1 MVSREIIEIILK
13 AQDQAS
19 STTKKVH
26 DKVKEFGDAAK
37 QSNQKAAQASQQLQ
51 QKLQG
56 TTQKINEGT
65 KSIRKIGREGTDS
78 FKALS
83 KSQQDSAI
91 KFNMLDKETQILLRD
106 MDKLERAGIPGMS
119 AALTDAK
126 VKFANLDGVTKKWQG
141 SLDYSKSKLQLLGTN
156 TDSLKGKIQVV
167 GNAIPT
173 YLGTKW
179 DGLKSKV
186 SSFGSFIKTN
196 LSSALSTIRSKIES
210 LGNAFGGL
218 GGIISSAIGGLGMAS
233 ITDMTVGLAMNRDRV
248 KSLTN
253 AVLGAGS
260 ATDKFFGK
268 MDELTNSSLVGLD
281 DLAQAMST
289 IKMSTGMSND
299 QLSLMLPTVN
309 DLGQRAIMMGKDS
322 TEALGLMQAAGK
334 GLNGEFNML
343 QDNFGISKKKLQE
356 LGWSGAA
363 TDVKGY
369 QEALQKA
376 LDQGGDMGGMM
387 DTTTGKLETL
397 KKNFRI
403 AGRHIGEKFTPYI
416 EDALDWLN
424 KFSDP
429 ANGNGIAEWA
439 IGIAG
444 LASGFAMFAPSIAP
458 ALQAMDFLGKYT
470 KSALVFTGLLRGEEG
485 ALTLATLSN
494 TIAEK
499 ANAVAKAAG
508 GAAAVTAAG
517 ANAGLTASLWAMTT
531 ALLANPITWVVVALV
546 ALAVAVYNV
555 GKSFGWWSD
564 VGSMLEAI
572 KNNIGR
578 LWDAFIN
585 HPDVK
590 AIIKGIGDAWNWLNT
605 TLKPVVD
612 WLKGMWDKMFP
623 ASAKGKVDGT
633 RMIIDAI
640 GFAFK
645 VLVTPIKTV
654 ISALQTLYNFALPIG
669 QGIYNALKPIV
680 CIFMGCSPGIVPALQ
695 KVQEVFT
702 TVWNTIAG
710 FISGVVSNVVS
721 AIQPLIN
728 ILSLIA
734 SVYLTAFNTSWQIV
748 VSTFNIVW
756 NSINRIISIF
766 NLFMSGQISLTQ
778 GLSMVWNTI
787 KGMYISIFANIIGHV
802 VGWASSIVNK
812 AKEAGRGFFNG
823 VINFIKR
830 LPGGIGTY
838 LLSVIGRI
846 ASAGRQW
853 VITAKN
859 KAQSMV
865 TGAISYVKQ
874 LPDKIYNEF
883 ASIPGKIR
891 DAALNAVNAAKD
903 FGKKIMDAVLNT
915 LGIHSP
921 GIIQKKIKDEFKN
934 TVSKITDNVKPAGEA
949 AKQLGDSIL
958 DNFGTPELSVGT
970 DDLLNEDALKT
981 SIGVQAELVND
992 LDAPKVNT
1000 NLLSNGLGEVSTLTN
1015 SSNADIASSYQKLT
1029 NQMSNSLNGMVNADK
1044 LAYNSIRSNDA
1055 IVMSNISSNL
1065 TNKMNQMN
1073 NTMRTSMD
1081 NIVNKNKTSMI
1092 AAKNNTKNQLD
1103 LMLSKTKSANSKM
1116 VQSWL
1121 NMTHKIVS
1129 AANKIKTD
1137 STSHFKKLE
1146 TSIGGFYRKLQNPS
1160 GFGAGPGGHVSSR
1173 KPHGGNGFR
1182 KIKNIVRQYSLPQYL
1197 TSGEVRRNPLITNT
1211 NMGDYITPDNTRFST
1226 ADLIRAGNIK
1236 IPLNLEDIKNKG
1248 AGWLDAVPP
1257 HVRKIKETSNKWS
1270 MKGPKIIG
1278 KYQTNTGFKV
1288 SDFINGTPKI
1298 DFATFKSMAEDVFS
1312 QCHYDFYYDSN
1323 KYGSW
1328 QNAFQGGYMNCS
1340 DSSDALIAFAHACGL
1355 SASKVHGH
1363 WNNVGHFWAEVEG
1376 HKMDTTGW
1384 MNQRNWTPSA
1394 SHAGPAPK
1402 SMSFEGFINELKDAS
1417 SNEVIIE
1424 KDNNNNETVTVDGE
1438 FTIVHDFIN
1447 LPDGVSA
1454 DEVANIVSKT
1464 TADENWIK
1472 KLVQNIRFQKHD
1484 LKEKTRLKAK
1494 KSRAIGV

>member
-106 MDKLERAGIPGMS
+106 MDKLECAGIPGMS

-167 GNAIPT
+167 GNAIPA

-458 ALQAMDFLGKYT
+458 ALQAMDLLGKYT
-470 KSALVFTGLLRGEEG
+470 KSALVFTGLLKGEEG
-485 ALTLATLSN
+485 ALTLATLGN

-517 ANAGLTASLWAMTT
+517 ANAGLTASLWAMTA

-546 ALAVAVYNV
+546 ALAVAVYKV

-590 AIIKGIGDAWNWLNT
+590 AIIKGIGDAWNWLST
-605 TLKPVVD
+605 ALKPVVE

-623 ASAKGKVDGT
+623 ASAKSKVDGT

-645 VLVTPIKTV
+645 ILVTPIKTV
-654 ISALQTLYNFALPIG
+654 ISALQMLYNFALPIG

-680 CIFMGCSPGIVPALQ
+680 CIFLGCSPGIVPALE
-695 KVQEVFT
+695 KVWEVFT
-702 TVWNTIAG
+702 SVWNAIVG
-710 FISGVVSNVVS
+710 FIGGVVSSVVS
-721 AIQPLIN
+721 AIQPLID

-734 SVYLTAFNTSWQIV
+734 SVYLTAFSTAWQIV
-748 VSTFNIVW
+748 VSTFMIVW

-766 NLFMSGQISLTQ
+766 NLFMSGQISLPQ

-787 KGMYISIFANIIGHV
+787 KGMYISIFANIISHIV
-802 VGWASSIVNK
+802 TWASSIITK

-838 LLSVIGRI
+838 LVSVISRI
-846 ASAGRQW
+846 ANAGRQW
-853 VITAKN
+853 VNTGRQ
-859 KAQSMV
+859 KAQNLV
-865 TGAISYVKQ
+865 TAVIAYIKQ
-874 LPDKIYNEF
+874 LPGKVYNEF

-891 DAALNAVNAAKD
+891 DAAMNAVNAAKD

-921 GIIQKKIKDEFKN
+921 GIIQNKLRDEFKN
-934 TVSKITDNVKPAGEA
+934 TVGKIIEHVKPAGEA

-958 DNFGTPELSVGT
+958 DNFGEPELIVGT
-970 DDLLNEDALKT
+970 DDLLNDDALKT

-992 LDAPKVNT
+992 LDAPKMNT
-1000 NLLSNGLGEVSTLTN
+1000 NLLTNGLGEVSTLTN
-1015 SSNADIASSYQKLT
+1015 SSNADIASSYQNLT
-1029 NQMSNSLNGMVNADK
+1029 NQMSNSLNSMVNADK

-1055 IVMSNISSNL
+1055 V
-1065 TNKMNQMN
+1065 QMN
-1073 NTMRTSMD
+1073 NINTNFKNNLTQMSNAMKNNMN
-1081 NIVNKNKTSMI
+1081 NIVNKNKTGLES
-1092 AAKNNTKNQLD
+1092 AKNNTKNQLEQ
-1103 LMLSKTKSANSKM
+1103 MLTKTKSANAKM

-1121 NMTHKIVS
+1121 SMTNKIVS

-1137 STSHFKKLE
+1137 STSHFNKLE
-1146 TSIGGFYRKLQNPS
+1146 STIGSFYRKLQNPG
-1160 GFGAGPGGHVSSR
+1160 GFGAGPSNGGRISSVKR
-1173 KPHGGNGFR
+1173 RGNNGFR
-1182 KIKNIVRQYSLPQYL
+1182 SITNAMKNAQLPQYL
-1197 TSGEVRRNPLITNT
+1197 SFGEIKRNPLVSTSNI
-1211 NMGDYITPDNTRFST
+1211 GSYITSGKNNMFKVS
-1226 ADLIRAGNIK
+1226 DLIRSGNIR
-1236 IPLNLEDIKNKG
+1236 IPVGLEDIGNRG
-1248 AGWLDAVPP
+1248 AGWASAVPK
-1257 HVRKIKETSNKWS
+1257 HVKKIKDTSKEWG

-1278 KYQTNTGFKV
+1278 KYQTSKGFKV
-1288 SDFINGTPKI
+1288 KEFLNGTPKI
-1298 DFATFKSMAEDVFS
+1298 DFTTFKSMAEDVFS
-1312 QCHYDFYYDSN
+1312 QIQYDFYFDST

-1328 QNAFQGGYMNCS
+1328 MNAFQHGYMNCS
-1340 DSSDALIAFAHACGL
+1340 DSSDALIALAHACGL

-1363 WNNVGHFWAEVEG
+1363 WGNVGHFWANVAG

-1384 MNQRNWTPSA
+1384 MNQRNWTPAA
-1394 SHAGPAPK
+1394 SHAGPAPR
-1402 SMSFEGFINELKDAS
+1402 SMSFGDFINELKSD
-1417 SNEVIIE
+1417 NEDKEIIIE
-1424 KDNNNNETVTVDGE
+1424 NTNSNETVTVDGE

-1454 DEVANIVSKT
+1454 DEVANIV
-1464 TADENWIK
+1464 
-1472 KLVQNIRFQKHD
+1472 
-1484 LKEKTRLKAK
+1484 
-1494 KSRAIGV
+1494 

>member
-167 GNAIPT
+167 GNAITT

-196 LSSALSTIRSKIES
+196 FSSALSTVRSKIES

-429 ANGNGIAEWA
+429 ANGSGIAEWA

-470 KSALVFTGLLRGEEG
+470 KSALVFTGLLKGEEG

-546 ALAVAVYNV
+546 ALAVAVYKV

-590 AIIKGIGDAWNWLNT
+590 ATIKTIGDAWNWLNT
-605 TLKPVVD
+605 TLQPVIS
-612 WLKGMWDKMFP
+612 WLGGMWDKMFP
-623 ASAKGKVDGT
+623 ASAKSKVDGT

-645 VLVTPIKTV
+645 ILVTPIKTV
-654 ISALQTLYNFALPIG
+654 ISALQMLYNFALPIG

-680 CIFMGCSPGIVPALQ
+680 CIFLGCSPGIVPALE

-702 TVWNTIAG
+702 TVWNTIVG
-710 FISGVVSNVVS
+710 FIGGVVSSVVS
-721 AIQPLIN
+721 AIQPLID

-734 SVYLTAFNTSWQIV
+734 SVYLTAFSTAWQIV
-748 VSTFNIVW
+748 VSTFMIVW

-766 NLFMSGQISLTQ
+766 NLFMSGQISLPQ
-778 GLSMVWNTI
+778 MLSMVWNTI
-787 KGMYISIFANIIGHV
+787 KSMYISIFANIISHIV
-802 VGWASSIVNK
+802 TWASSIINK

-838 LLSVIGRI
+838 LVSVISRI
-846 ASAGRQW
+846 ASAGMQW
-853 VITAKN
+853 VSTGRQ
-859 KAQSMV
+859 KAQNLV
-865 TGAISYVKQ
+865 TAVIAHIKQ
-874 LPDKIYNEF
+874 LPSKVYNEF
-883 ASIPGKIR
+883 MNIGSRIMSAGSN
-891 DAALNAVNAAKD
+891 LVNKAKD
-903 FGKKIMDAVLNT
+903 VGKNIVDGLLNSM
-915 LGIHSP
+915 GIHSP
-921 GIIQKKIKDEFKN
+921 GIIQTKVVNEFTDMVGKIHDW
-934 TVSKITDNVKPAGEA
+934 IKPAGET
-949 AKQLGDSIL
+949 AKE
-958 DNFGTPELSVGT
+958 FGET
-970 DDLLNEDALKT
+970 
-981 SIGVQAELVND
+981 LVNEFGNPSLEADTSLVQD
-992 LDAPKVNT
+992 LDAPTMNVGIDTSQLNSANQDVINQYGNLANLTGNSLQSMVSQDKIAFDTIKANDAVQMNNINT
-1000 NLLSNGLGEVSTLTN
+1000 NFKNNLT
-1015 SSNADIASSYQKLT
+1015 
-1029 NQMSNSLNGMVNADK
+1029 QMSNAMKNN
-1044 LAYNSIRSNDA
+1044 
-1055 IVMSNISSNL
+1055 
-1065 TNKMNQMN
+1065 MN
-1073 NTMRTSMD
+1073 N
-1081 NIVNKNKTSMI
+1081 IVTKNKTGLES
-1092 AAKNNTKNQLD
+1092 AKNNTKNQLEQ
-1103 LMLSKTKSANSKM
+1103 MLAKTKSANAKM

-1121 NMTHKIVS
+1121 SMTNKIVS

-1137 STSHFKKLE
+1137 STSHFNKLE
-1146 TSIGGFYRKLQNPS
+1146 STIDSFYRKLQNPS
-1160 GFGAGPGGHVSSR
+1160 GFGAGPSNGGRISSVKR
-1173 KPHGGNGFR
+1173 RGNNGFR
-1182 KIKNIVRQYSLPQYL
+1182 SITNAIRNAQLPQYL
-1197 TSGEVRRNPLITNT
+1197 SLGEIKRNPLVSTSNI
-1211 NMGDYITPDNTRFST
+1211 GSYITSGKNNMFKVS
-1226 ADLIRAGNIK
+1226 DLIRSGNIR
-1236 IPLNLEDIKNKG
+1236 IPVGLEDIGNRG
-1248 AGWLDAVPP
+1248 AGWASAVPK
-1257 HVRKIKETSNKWS
+1257 HVKKIKDTSKEWG

-1278 KYQTNTGFKV
+1278 KYQTSKGFKV
-1288 SDFINGTPKI
+1288 KEFLNGIPKI

-1312 QCHYDFYYDSN
+1312 QIQYDFYFDST

-1328 QNAFQGGYMNCS
+1328 MNAFQHGYMNCS
-1340 DSSDALIAFAHACGL
+1340 DSSDALIALAHACGL

-1363 WNNVGHFWAEVEG
+1363 WGNVGHFWANVAG

-1384 MNQRNWTPSA
+1384 MNQRNWTPAA
-1394 SHAGPAPK
+1394 SHAGPAPR
-1402 SMSFEGFINELKDAS
+1402 SMSFGDFINELKSD
-1417 SNEVIIE
+1417 NEDKEIVIE
-1424 KDNNNNETVTVDGE
+1424 NTNSNETVTVDGE

-1472 KLVQNIRFQKHD
+1472 KLVQNIRFQKYD
-1484 LKEKTRLKAK
+1484 LKEKAK
-1494 KSRAIGV
+1494 LNAKQARARGI

>member
-1 MVSREIIEIILK
+1 MVSKQVIKVII
-13 AQDQAS
+13 QAEETIS
-19 STTKKVH
+19 KT
-26 DKVKEFGDAAK
+26 AK
-37 QSNQKAAQASQQLQ
+37 QAEKAI
-51 QKLQG
+51 KNMG
-56 TTQKINEGT
+56 TTSSSSMGAISNASKKANSVMQKMSSYVNT
-65 KSIRKIGREGTDS
+65 AR
-78 FKALS
+78 
-83 KSQQDSAI
+83 Q
-91 KFNMLDKETQILLRD
+91 KF
-106 MDKLERAGIPGMS
+106 
-119 AALTDAK
+119 
-126 VKFANLDGVTKKWQG
+126 
-141 SLDYSKSKLQLLGTN
+141 
-156 TDSLKGKIQVV
+156 DSLKRTGSSMGSTVKQGISQAANSFGQLITNSNTAKLAMEKIKGVSNTV
-167 GNAIPT
+167 GRGISNLKNPIMN
-173 YLGTKW
+173 LG
-179 DGLKSKV
+179 
-186 SSFGSFIKTN
+186 SSFNNLGNKISNFGSNVKTR
-196 LSSALSTIRSKIES
+196 LSSAFKGGVESAKASLTGLSGKIDSLKAKLNQLKSSSKS
-210 LGNAFGGL
+210 ASGGL
-218 GGIISSAIGGLGMAS
+218 GFLSTAAS
-233 ITDMTVGLAMNRDRV
+233 MTVGMIGYDLVNSMAQSARE
-248 KSLTN
+248 SIN
-253 AVLGAGS
+253 ASGNFKA
-260 ATDKFFGK
+260 FGK
-268 MDELTNSSLVGLD
+268 RM
-281 DLAQAMST
+281 
-289 IKMSTGMSND
+289 KMSSSEMGTFSKSVDKMQEQFRKVDMKAVGASALEMGVKLKLPKNSMEDLTKTTAVMSSAFVKEGRTQED
-299 QLSLMLPTVN
+299 AILAVSDAM
-309 DLGQRAIMMGKDS
+309 DGQFRR
-322 TEALGLMQAAGK
+322 
-334 GLNGEFNML
+334 
-343 QDNFGISKKKLQE
+343 LQE
-356 LGWSGAA
+356 LGIS
-363 TDVKGY
+363 
-369 QEALQKA
+369 Q
-376 LDQGGDMGGMM
+376 
-387 DTTTGKLETL
+387 
-397 KKNFRI
+397 
-403 AGRHIGEKFTPYI
+403 
-416 EDALDWLN
+416 DALKNNGWDGDLNNKKGLLEAMNKTLDEMGFTETAKQINTLDDAYQAITVSGGQLLAEILIPLTPIFVSMADAFYYAVIKAKEFIKGIGDAWNGLPDWT
-424 KFSDP
+424 KK
-429 ANGNGIAEWA
+429 IT
-439 IGIAG
+439 IIAG
-444 LASGFAMFAPSIAP
+444 LSAAFVGLGIVIIGSVIPAIVAGVSSFVAYIAGAVGVEIANMGLAAS
-458 ALQAMDFLGKYT
+458 FL
-470 KSALVFTGLLRGEEG
+470 
-485 ALTLATLSN
+485 
-494 TIAEK
+494 
-499 ANAVAKAAG
+499 AVA
-508 GAAAVTAAG
+508 TAI
-517 ANAGLTASLWAMTT
+517 
-531 ALLANPITWVVVALV
+531 LANPLTWVVVALV
-546 ALAVAVYNV
+546 ALAVAVYEV

-578 LWDAFIN
+578 LWDAFIH
-585 HPDVK
+585 HPDVQ
-590 AIIKGIGDAWNWLNT
+590 ALVKGIGDAWKWLNT
-605 TLKPVVD
+605 VLKPVVD

-640 GFAFK
+640 GSAFK
-645 VLVTPIKTV
+645 ILVAPIKMV

-680 CIFMGCSPGIVPALQ
+680 CIFLGCSPGIVPALQ

-702 TVWNTIAG
+702 TVWNAIVG
-710 FISGVVSNVVS
+710 FIGGVVSSVVS
-721 AIQPLIN
+721 AIQPLIDV
-728 ILSLIA
+728 LSLIS
-734 SVYLTAFNTSWQIV
+734 SVYLTAFSTAWNIV
-748 VSTFNIVW
+748 VSTFSIVW

-766 NLFMSGQISLTQ
+766 NLFVGGQISLTQ
-778 GLSMVWNTI
+778 ALSMVWSTI
-787 KGMYISIFANIIGHV
+787 RGMFVAIFANIIGHV

-838 LLSVIGRI
+838 LVSVISRI

-853 VITAKN
+853 INTGRQ
-859 KAQSMV
+859 KAQNLV
-865 TGAISYVKQ
+865 TAVIAYIKQ
-874 LPDKIYNEF
+874 LPGKVYNEF

-921 GIIQKKIKDEFKN
+921 GIIQNKLKDEFKN
-934 TVSKITDNVKPAGEA
+934 TVGKITDNVKPAGEA

-981 SIGVQAELVND
+981 SIGVQAELVSD
-992 LDAPKVNT
+992 LDAPKMNT
-1000 NLLSNGLGEVSTLTN
+1000 NLLTGGLSEVSTLTN
-1015 SSNADIASSYQKLT
+1015 SSNADIAGSYQKLT
-1029 NQMSNSLNGMVNADK
+1029 TQMSNSLNSMVNTDK

-1055 IVMSNISSNL
+1055 IQMSNISSNL
-1065 TNKMNQMN
+1065 TNKMNQMS

-1081 NIVNKNKTSMI
+1081 NIVNKNKTGMV

-1103 LMLSKTKSANSKM
+1103 LMLSKTKSANAKM

-1121 NMTHKIVS
+1121 NMTNKIVS

-1146 TSIGGFYRKLQNPS
+1146 TTIGGFYRKLQNPGS
-1160 GFGAGPGGHVSSR
+1160 FGAGPGGHVSSR
-1173 KPHGGNGFR
+1173 KPYGGNGFR